1 MMRDTQYRSPSPTWQ
16 GLMGRSD
23 RFHLNRR
30 RIKLRGGIKLGGG
43 FQIALSLQVKLPPN
57 KEDLPWPR
65 H

>member
-23 RFHLNRR
+23 RFHLKRR
-30 RIKLRGGIKLGGG
+30 RIKFGGE
-43 FQIALSLQVKLPPN
+43 FQIALSLQVKLPPS